1 MTSKANNS
9 RRLPAEFEPAGSVC
23 VAWPHCEDDWPGRL
37 AAVQDAFV
45 ELVALLRVAAPVY
58 VLVDDKTDSAVR
70 QRFADPGPVAIP
82 ISSSSSGLPVR
93 FLNIPTDRGWLR
105 DTAFAPVET
114 SAGTQGVCWDFNG
127 WARYENHK
135 RDAQVA
141 EQLCEAFGLAAIPAR
156 HGGRHVV
163 LEGGAYDVNGA
174 GSILVTR
181 ECLLDSQT
189 QRRNPGF
196 TADDYAQV
204 FSEYL
209 GAPHVIWLAGGLA
222 GDDTHGHVDTVAR
235 FISPDTI
242 VCATATSADA
252 STSNHIVLRENR
264 EILRRARDPNGNPFR
279 IVEVPLPAPQW
290 ENDGAGDDSE
300 RLPASYL
307 NFLILNDWLI
317 VPTFDDA
324 NDAEALSILG
334 RVTGRRVAGFPCA
347 DIIVGGGGVHCLTQP
362 LPATF

>member
-1 MTSKANNS
+1 MTSTANNT
-9 RRLPAEFEPAGSVC
+9 RRLPAEFEPAGGVC

-58 VLVDDKTDSAVR
+58 VLVDDKTD
-70 QRFADPGPVAIP
+70 PAIP
-82 ISSSSSGLPVR
+82 TGLPVR

-105 DTAFAPVET
+105 DTACAPVET

-141 EQLCEAFGLAAIPAR
+141 EQLCEAFGLSAVPAR

-204 FSEYL
+204 FGEYL

-242 VCATATSADA
+242 VCATESGADA
-252 STSNHIVLRENR
+252 SPDAANQTVLCENR
-264 EILRRARDPNGNPFR
+264 EILRRARDPDGNPFR

-290 ENDGAGDDSE
+290 ENDNDDDGDLE

-307 NFLILNDWLI
+307 NFLILNDWII
-317 VPTFDDA
+317 VPTFDDP

-362 LPATF
+362 LPATY